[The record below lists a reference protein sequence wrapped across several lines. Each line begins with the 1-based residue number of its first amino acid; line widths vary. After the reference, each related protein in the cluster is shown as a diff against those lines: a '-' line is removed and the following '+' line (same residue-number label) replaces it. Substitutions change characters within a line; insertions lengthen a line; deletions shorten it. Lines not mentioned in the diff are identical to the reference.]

1 MFPINLLNIIA
12 IQRKERDSAFNI
24 ERRVMKNHSNPFA
37 LRDDM
42 FKKTF
47 HLTKDMAHFV
57 HNLIEEHNMMYL
69 QM

>member
-1 MFPINLLNIIA
+1 MMFPINLLNIIA
-12 IQRKERDSAFNI
+12 IQREEVKRDSAFNI
-24 ERRVMKNHSNPFA
+24 ERRVMKNHSDPFA

-57 HNLIEEHNMMYL
+57 HNLILN
-69 QM
+69 